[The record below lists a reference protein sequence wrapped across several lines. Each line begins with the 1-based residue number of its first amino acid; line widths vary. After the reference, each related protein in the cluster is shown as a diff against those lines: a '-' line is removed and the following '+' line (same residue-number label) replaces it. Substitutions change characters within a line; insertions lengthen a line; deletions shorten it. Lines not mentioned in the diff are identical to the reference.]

1 MQING
6 KKSCIFDFFL
16 LSLQQNFR
24 TMNVKERLAALR
36 AQMREQGLAAYVVP
50 GNDPHASEYMASH
63 WCEMQ
68 WLSGFNG
75 ESGTMVV
82 TLDRALLW
90 TDSRYYLQAGIELKD
105 STIEL
110 MRESDIDCPSVVEWL
125 CGELRMTNDEL
136 RIGVNP
142 EMFSVN
148 DFKEWKEKY
157 AEAGIGVKSVDL
169 IKPIWTEGRP
179 TIPSDK
185 LYPYSADFAGETV
198 EDKISRMREI
208 LESKVESQK
217 SKDYALIVSALDEI
231 AWLLNIRGNDVEYN
245 PVVISYVVLEAD
257 KCTLFV
263 NPEKIDSAAQNYL
276 DFNNI
281 NVQPYEAV
289 FEYIHG
295 LRGTIFYDGAKV
307 NEALY
312 EAISQDANAKNIQSP
327 ILVDKAKKNAVELEG
342 ERIAMRQDGAA
353 LTRFFK
359 WLEETLVESQK
370 SKVERPLT
378 EWDLMEKLHEFR
390 AMGENFV
397 EESFGTIAGYQ
408 GNGAIVHY
416 AATKENCA
424 EVKKEGMLLLDSGGQ
439 YLDGTTDIT
448 RTVWLGGR
456 IPQQAKLDYTYVLKG
471 HIALQTARFP
481 RGTRGNQLDA
491 LAKQYMWQAGIT
503 FGHGTGHGVGHF
515 LGCHEG
521 PQNVRTD
528 NNPTPLEVG
537 HIISDEP
544 GIYRTGQWGIRTEN
558 LITVIHAKQ
567 TKATT
572 TEDEWLTFETL
583 TLCFYDTSLIEMSL
597 MTEDEIDWLNAY
609 HVRVYKEV
617 SPLLNEE
624 ERKFL
629 ARKCAALEV
638 GE

>member
-1 MQING
+1 M
-6 KKSCIFDFFL
+6 
-16 LSLQQNFR
+16 R
-24 TMNVKERLAALR
+24 TTEKLDALR
-36 AQMREQGLAAYVVP
+36 HLMREHGLSAYVVP
-50 GNDPHASEYMASH
+50 GNDPHASEYMAAH

-82 TLDRALLW
+82 TPDKALLW

-125 CGELRMTNDEL
+125 ATPPNLPTREEINPVAAPHSPALAGEEKEILVGL
-136 RIGVNP
+136 NP
-142 EMFSVN
+142 EMWSVN
-148 DFKEWKEKY
+148 DFRSMKDRL

-169 IKPIWTEGRP
+169 IKPLWTEGRP
-179 TIPSDK
+179 AIPRDK

-198 EDKISRMREI
+198 ESKLERMRE
-208 LESKVESQK
+208 KVAK
-217 SKDYALIVSALDEI
+217 SGADAMIISALDEI

-263 NPEKIDSAAQNYL
+263 DAEKLDSPAQNYL

-281 NVQPYEAV
+281 QIRPYEDV
-289 FEYIHG
+289 FAYISS
-295 LRGTIFYDGAKV
+295 LKGTICYDGAKV
-307 NEALY
+307 NEALF
-312 EAISQDANAKNIQSP
+312 EAITTTAKNTQSP
-327 ILVDKAKKNAVELEG
+327 ILVDKAKKNAVELAG
-342 ERIAMRQDGAA
+342 ERIAMRQDSAA

-359 WLEETLVESQK
+359 WLEETLAERQK
-370 SKVERPLT
+370 SKVESPLT
-378 EWDLMEKLHEFR
+378 EWDLMEKLHAFR
-390 AMGENFV
+390 AQGENFV
-397 EESFGTIAGYQ
+397 EESFGTIAGYK

-416 AATKENCA
+416 AATKDNCA

-471 HIALQTARFP
+471 HIALARARFP

-491 LAKQYMWQAGIT
+491 LAKQYMWEAGIT

-528 NNPTPLEVG
+528 NNPTALEVG
-537 HIISDEP
+537 HIVSDEP

-558 LITVIHAKQ
+558 LITVVPAKQ
-567 TKATT
+567 SKAAT
-572 TEDEWLTFETL
+572 TEDEWLQFETL

-609 HVRVYKEV
+609 HVRVYKETA
-617 SPLLNEE
+617 PLLNADEA
-624 ERKFL
+624 KFL
-629 ARKCAALEV
+629 ARKCAAIELE
-638 GE
+638 

>member
-1 MQING
+1 
-6 KKSCIFDFFL
+6 
-16 LSLQQNFR
+16 
-24 TMNVKERLAALR
+24 MNVREKLEGLR
-36 AQMREQGLAAYVVP
+36 AAMRANGLSAYVVP

-90 TDSRYYLQAGIELKD
+90 TDSRYYLQAGIELEG

-110 MRESDIDCPSVVEWL
+110 MRESDIDCPKITEWL
-125 CGELRMTNDEL
+125 AENVNGVV
-136 RIGVNP
+136 GVNP

-148 DFKEWKEKY
+148 DFAEWKEQL
-157 AEAGIGVKSVDL
+157 ELKSIDL
-169 IKPIWTEGRP
+169 IKPLWTEGRP
-179 TIPSDK
+179 AIPQDK

-198 EDKISRMREI
+198 ESKLSRMREI
-208 LESKVESQK
+208 VNRK
-217 SKDYALIVSALDEI
+217 SSNRKWALIISALDEI

-263 NPEKIDSAAQNYL
+263 DASKIDSPAQNYL

-281 NVQPYEAV
+281 DVQPYEAV
-289 FEYIHG
+289 FDHIRS
-295 LRGTIFYDGAKV
+295 LSGTVFYDSARV

-312 EAISQDANAKNIQSP
+312 EAITNAKAKALKSP

-359 WLEETLVESQK
+359 WLEEEAFK
-370 SKVERPLT
+370 STDRFADRAQTASLT
-378 EWDLMEKLHEFR
+378 EWDLMEKLHAFR
-390 AMGENFV
+390 AMGANFV

-416 AATKENCA
+416 AATQDNCA
-424 EVKKEGMLLLDSGGQ
+424 EVKPEGMLLLDSGGQ

-456 IPQQAKLDYTYVLKG
+456 KPEQAKLDYTYVLKG
-471 HIALQTARFP
+471 HIALATARFP

-491 LAKQYMWQAGIT
+491 LAKQYMWAAGVT
-503 FGHGTGHGVGHF
+503 YGHGTGHGVGHF

-528 NNPTPLEVG
+528 NNPTALEIG

-544 GIYRTGQWGIRTEN
+544 GIYRTGKWGIRTEN
-558 LITVIHAKQ
+558 LITVIPAKQ
-567 TKATT
+567 TKEAT
-572 TEDEWLTFETL
+572 TEDEWLAFETL

-597 MTEDEIDWLNAY
+597 MTDEEIDWLNAY

-617 SPLLNEE
+617 SPLLNDEE
-624 ERKFL
+624 KSYL
-629 ARKCAALEV
+629 AYKCAAIER
-638 GE
+638 

>member
-1 MQING
+1 MHICKFFLQIS
-6 KKSCIFDFFL
+6 KKSRTFAA
-16 LSLQQNFR
+16 QNVYIM
-24 TMNVKERLAALR
+24 TVQERLAALR
-36 AQMREQGLAAYVVP
+36 ELMREQDLAAYVVP

-75 ESGTMVV
+75 ESGTIVV

-110 MRESDIDCPSVVEWL
+110 MRESDIDCPSIPEWL
-125 CGELRMTNDEL
+125 CEEGEKLKVKGERFVV
-136 RIGVNP
+136 GVNP

-148 DFKEWKEKY
+148 DYQEWKEKL
-157 AEAGIGVKSVDL
+157 ESFNFQLSSFNL
-169 IKPIWTEGRP
+169 IKPLWTEDRP
-179 TIPSDK
+179 TIPQDK

-198 EDKISRMREI
+198 ESKLARMRKFAGER
-208 LESKVESQK
+208 LKVKGERW
-217 SKDYALIVSALDEI
+217 ALITNALDEI

-263 NPEKIDSAAQNYL
+263 DPSKIDSPAQNYL

-281 NVQPYEAV
+281 DVKPYDAV
-289 FEYIHG
+289 FDYIRS
-295 LRGTIFYDGAKV
+295 LSGTVLYDGARV
-307 NEALY
+307 NEALF
-312 EAISQDANAKNIQSP
+312 EAIPEGCKRINTKSP
-327 ILVDKAKKNAVELEG
+327 ILIDKAKKNAVELEG
-342 ERIAMRQDGAA
+342 ERIAMRQDCVA

-359 WLEETLVESQK
+359 WLEEEAFANGQTQ
-370 SKVERPLT
+370 T
-378 EWDLMEKLHEFR
+378 EWSLMEKLHEFR
-390 AMGENFV
+390 AQGENFV
-397 EESFGTIAGYQ
+397 EDSFGTIAGYL

-416 AATKENCA
+416 AATADNCA
-424 EVKKEGMLLLDSGGQ
+424 VVKPEGMLLLDSGGQ

-471 HIALQTARFP
+471 HIALARARFP

-491 LAKQYMWQAGIT
+491 LAKQFMWEAGIT
-503 FGHGTGHGVGHF
+503 YGHGTGHGVGHF

-528 NNPTPLEVG
+528 NNTTALEIG

-544 GIYRTGQWGIRTEN
+544 GIYRTDKWGIRTEN
-558 LITVIHAKQ
+558 LITVIPAKQ

-572 TEDEWLTFETL
+572 TEDEWLAFETL

-609 HVRVYKEV
+609 HVRVYKEI
-617 SPLLNEE
+617 SPLLSNEE
-624 ERKFL
+624 KSYL
-629 ARKCAALEV
+629 AYKCAAIELE
-638 GE
+638 

>member
-1 MQING
+1 MTVQ
-6 KKSCIFDFFL
+6 
-16 LSLQQNFR
+16 
-24 TMNVKERLAALR
+24 ERLSALR
-36 AQMREQGLAAYVVP
+36 GLMKEQGLMAYVVP

-75 ESGTMVV
+75 ESGTVVV

-110 MRESDIDCPSVVEWL
+110 MRESDIDCPSVIDWL
-125 CGELRMTNDEL
+125 ASNVQGVV
-136 RIGVNP
+136 GVNP

-148 DFKEWKEKY
+148 DFAQWSEQIEM
-157 AEAGIGVKSVDL
+157 KSVDL
-169 IKPIWTEGRP
+169 IKPLWTEGRP
-179 TIPSDK
+179 AIPNDK

-198 EDKISRMREI
+198 ESKLARIREI
-208 LESKVESQK
+208 VNRK
-217 SKDYALIVSALDEI
+217 SSNRKWALVISALDEI

-245 PVVISYVVLEAD
+245 PVVISYAVLEDD

-263 NPEKIDSAAQNYL
+263 NAEKMDSPAQNYF

-281 NVQPYEAV
+281 EVKPYEAV
-289 FEYIHG
+289 YDY
-295 LRGTIFYDGAKV
+295 LASLTGTVIYDGARV

-312 EAISQDANAKNIQSP
+312 EAFPEDTKKINTKSP
-327 ILVDKAKKNAVELEG
+327 ILIDKAKKNAVELEG
-342 ERIAMRQDGAA
+342 ERIAMRQDAAA

-359 WLEETLVESQK
+359 WLEEEAFANGQTQTECTLA
-370 SKVERPLT
+370 
-378 EWDLMEKLHEFR
+378 DKLHDFR

-416 AATKENCA
+416 SATEDSCA
-424 EVKKEGMLLLDSGGQ
+424 EVKPQGMLLLDSGGQ

-456 IPQQAKLDYTYVLKG
+456 IPEQAKLDYTYVLKG
-471 HIALQTARFP
+471 HIALQRARFP

-491 LAKQYMWQAGIT
+491 LAKQYMWEAGIT

-528 NNPTPLEVG
+528 NNPTALEVG

-544 GIYRTGQWGIRTEN
+544 GIYRTGKWGIRTEN
-558 LITVIHAKQ
+558 LITVIPAKQ
-567 TKATT
+567 TKVTT
-572 TEDEWLTFETL
+572 TEDEWLAFETL

-609 HVRVYKEV
+609 HVRVYKETA
-617 SPLLNEE
+617 PLLNADEAAY
-624 ERKFL
+624 L
-629 ARKCAALEV
+629 ARKCAAIEL
-638 GE
+638 

>member
-1 MQING
+1 MTVQ
-6 KKSCIFDFFL
+6 
-16 LSLQQNFR
+16 
-24 TMNVKERLAALR
+24 ERLSALR
-36 AQMREQGLAAYVVP
+36 GLMKEQGLTAYVVP

-75 ESGTMVV
+75 ESGTVVV
-82 TLDRALLW
+82 TMDRALLW
-90 TDSRYYLQAGIELKD
+90 TDSRYSLQAGIELKD

-110 MRESDIDCPSVVEWL
+110 MRESDIDCPSVIDWL
-125 CGELRMTNDEL
+125 ASNVQGVV
-136 RIGVNP
+136 GVNP

-148 DFKEWKEKY
+148 DFAQWSEQIEM
-157 AEAGIGVKSVDL
+157 KSVDL
-169 IKPIWTEGRP
+169 IKPLWTEGRP
-179 TIPSDK
+179 AIPNDK

-198 EDKISRMREI
+198 ESKLARIREI
-208 LESKVESQK
+208 VNRK
-217 SKDYALIVSALDEI
+217 SSNRKWALVISALDEI

-245 PVVISYVVLEAD
+245 PVVISYAVLEDD

-263 NPEKIDSAAQNYL
+263 NAEKMDSPAQNYF

-281 NVQPYEAV
+281 EVKPYEAV
-289 FEYIHG
+289 YDY
-295 LRGTIFYDGAKV
+295 LASLTGTVIYDGARV

-312 EAISQDANAKNIQSP
+312 EAFPKDTKKINTKSP
-327 ILVDKAKKNAVELEG
+327 ILIDKAKKNAVELEG
-342 ERIAMRQDGAA
+342 ERIAMRQDAAA

-359 WLEETLVESQK
+359 WLEEEAFAEGKTQTECTLA
-370 SKVERPLT
+370 
-378 EWDLMEKLHEFR
+378 DKLHDFR

-416 AATKENCA
+416 SATEDSCA
-424 EVKKEGMLLLDSGGQ
+424 EVKPQGMLLLDSGGQ

-456 IPQQAKLDYTYVLKG
+456 IPEQAKLDYTYVLKG
-471 HIALQTARFP
+471 HIALQRARFP
-481 RGTRGNQLDA
+481 RGTRRNQLDA
-491 LAKQYMWQAGIT
+491 LAKQYMWEAGIT

-528 NNPTPLEVG
+528 NNPTALEVG

-544 GIYRTGQWGIRTEN
+544 GIYRTGKWGIRTEN
-558 LITVIHAKQ
+558 LITVIPAKQ
-567 TKATT
+567 TKVTT
-572 TEDEWLTFETL
+572 TEDEWLAFETL

-609 HVRVYKEV
+609 HVRVYKETA
-617 SPLLNEE
+617 PLLNADEAAY
-624 ERKFL
+624 L
-629 ARKCAALEV
+629 ARKCAAIEL
-638 GE
+638 

>member
-1 MQING
+1 
-6 KKSCIFDFFL
+6 
-16 LSLQQNFR
+16 
-24 TMNVKERLAALR
+24 MNVLDRLAALR
-36 AQMREQGLAAYVVP
+36 AAMKEAKVAAYVVP

-82 TLDRALLW
+82 TTDKALLW

-110 MRESDIDCPSVVEWL
+110 MRESDIDCPSVVDWL
-125 CGELRMTNDEL
+125 AENVQGLV
-136 RIGVNP
+136 GVNP

-148 DFKEWKEKY
+148 DFSAWNEKI
-157 AEAGIGVKSVDL
+157 ALKSVDL
-169 IKPIWTEGRP
+169 IKPLWIEGRP
-179 TIPSDK
+179 AIPADK
-185 LYPYSADFAGETV
+185 LYPYSV
-198 EDKISRMREI
+198 ESKLARMREK
-208 LESKVESQK
+208 LV
-217 SKDYALIVSALDEI
+217 ALHGDSIIVSALDEI

-263 NPEKIDSAAQNYL
+263 DANKIDTVARNYL

-281 NVQPYEAV
+281 DVQPYEAV
-289 FEYIHG
+289 FEYIAR
-295 LRGTIFYDGAKV
+295 LSGTVIYDGARV
-307 NEALY
+307 NEALF
-312 EAISQDANAKNIQSP
+312 EAIPANCKKINTKSP
-327 ILVDKAKKNAVELEG
+327 ILIDKAHKNAVELEG
-342 ERIAMRQDGAA
+342 ERIAMRQDAAA

-359 WLEETLVESQK
+359 WLEEEAFANGKTQ
-370 SKVERPLT
+370 T
-378 EWDLMEKLHEFR
+378 EWDLMEKLHAFR
-390 AMGENFV
+390 VMGENFV
-397 EESFGTIAGYQ
+397 EESFGTIAGYK

-416 AATKENCA
+416 AATKDNCT
-424 EVKKEGMLLLDSGGQ
+424 EVKPEGMLLLDSGGQ
-439 YLDGTTDIT
+439 YLDGTTYIT
-448 RTVWLGGR
+448 RTVWLGGE
-456 IPQQAKLDYTYVLKG
+456 IPTQAKLDYTYVLKG

-491 LAKQYMWQAGIT
+491 LAKQFMWEAGIT

-537 HIISDEP
+537 HIVSDEP

-558 LITVIHAKQ
+558 LITVIPAKQ
-567 TKATT
+567 TEATT

-583 TLCFYDTSLIEMSL
+583 TLCFYDTNLIDMSL
-597 MTEDEIDWLNAY
+597 MTDKEIAWINAY
-609 HVRVYKEV
+609 HERVYKETA
-617 SPLLNEE
+617 PLLNAEE
-624 ERKFL
+624 AAYL
-629 ARKCAALEV
+629 ARKCAPIQL
-638 GE
+638 

>member
-1 MQING
+1 MTVQ
-6 KKSCIFDFFL
+6 
-16 LSLQQNFR
+16 
-24 TMNVKERLAALR
+24 ERLSALR
-36 AQMREQGLAAYVVP
+36 GLMKEQGLTAYVVP

-75 ESGTMVV
+75 ESGTVVV

-105 STIEL
+105 STIDL
-110 MRESDIDCPSVVEWL
+110 MRESDIDCPSVIDWL
-125 CGELRMTNDEL
+125 ASNVQGVV
-136 RIGVNP
+136 GVNP

-148 DFKEWKEKY
+148 DFAQWSEQI
-157 AEAGIGVKSVDL
+157 AMKSVDL
-169 IKPIWTEGRP
+169 IKPLWTEGRP
-179 TIPSDK
+179 AIPNDK

-198 EDKISRMREI
+198 ESKLARIREI
-208 LESKVESQK
+208 INRK
-217 SKDYALIVSALDEI
+217 SSNRKWALVISALDEI

-245 PVVISYVVLEAD
+245 PVVISYAVLEDD

-263 NPEKIDSAAQNYL
+263 NAEKMDSPAQNYF

-281 NVQPYEAV
+281 EVKPYEAV
-289 FEYIHG
+289 YDY
-295 LRGTIFYDGAKV
+295 LASLTGTVIYDGARV

-312 EAISQDANAKNIQSP
+312 EAFPEDTKKINTKSP
-327 ILVDKAKKNAVELEG
+327 ILIDKAKKNAVELEG
-342 ERIAMRQDGAA
+342 ERIAMRQDAAA

-359 WLEETLVESQK
+359 WLEEEAFANGQTQTECTLA
-370 SKVERPLT
+370 
-378 EWDLMEKLHEFR
+378 DKLHDFR

-416 AATKENCA
+416 SATEDSCA
-424 EVKKEGMLLLDSGGQ
+424 EVKPQGMLLLDSGGQ

-456 IPQQAKLDYTYVLKG
+456 IPEQAKLDYTYVLKG
-471 HIALQTARFP
+471 HIALQRARFP

-491 LAKQYMWQAGIT
+491 LAKQYMWEAGIT

-528 NNPTPLEVG
+528 NNPTALEVG

-544 GIYRTGQWGIRTEN
+544 GIYRTGKWGIRTEN
-558 LITVIHAKQ
+558 LITVIPAKQ
-567 TKATT
+567 TKVTT
-572 TEDEWLTFETL
+572 TEDEWLAFETL

-609 HVRVYKEV
+609 HVRVYKETA
-617 SPLLNEE
+617 PLLNADEAAY
-624 ERKFL
+624 L
-629 ARKCAALEV
+629 ARKCAAIEL
-638 GE
+638 

>member
-1 MQING
+1 M
-6 KKSCIFDFFL
+6 
-16 LSLQQNFR
+16 
-24 TMNVKERLAALR
+24 KERLAALR
-36 AQMREQGLAAYVVP
+36 AEMREQGLAAYVVP

-75 ESGTMVV
+75 ESGTVVV

-110 MRESDIDCPSVVEWL
+110 MRESDIDCPSVAEWL
-125 CGELRMTNDEL
+125 CEECKVY
-136 RIGVNP
+136 GVPCMVGLNP

-148 DFKEWKEKY
+148 DFKAWKERF

-179 TIPSDK
+179 AIPSDK

-198 EDKISRMREI
+198 ESKISRMREI
-208 LESKVESQK
+208 LEAKGEGLEAK
-217 SKDYALIVSALDEI
+217 GYALIVSALDEI

-281 NVQPYEAV
+281 DVQPYEAV
-289 FEYIHG
+289 FEYIRG
-295 LRGTIFYDGAKV
+295 LKGTIYYDGAKV

-312 EAISQDANAKNIQSP
+312 EAIGASKVESQKSKDVRAVNIQSP

-359 WLEETLVESQK
+359 WLEERLGERR
-370 SKVERPLT
+370 KVIGERPLT
-378 EWDLMEKLHEFR
+378 EWDLMEKLHAFR

-416 AATKENCA
+416 AATKEHCA

-456 IPQQAKLDYTYVLKG
+456 IPQQAKQDYTYVLKG

-558 LITVIHAKQ
+558 LITVIPAKQ
-567 TKATT
+567 TKVTT

-624 ERKFL
+624 ERQYL

-638 GE
+638 NE